1 MKTLSH
7 AFDRGPRPAMADSA
21 AGLLPLL
28 QKGAVACAILA
39 VEPELLR
46 QGLTAPIEA
55 ELAQNGVALTPAELA
70 SGRPPQEHAADLAGI
85 IPADV
90 LGNIGNLV
98 SGVVPEG
105 VAEAV
110 SGAVSGSMPEG
121 VAEAVSDVVSDAA
134 SGNVGGIL
142 EKIKSFFT
150 GK

>member
-1 MKTLSH
+1 MDLQQL
-7 AFDRGPRPAMADSA
+7 FAMLPQDAGLAGDFSSALAAGKEVLEKFLKDHDISA
-21 AGLLPLL
+21 A
-28 QKGAVACAILA
+28 
-39 VEPELLR
+39 VEE
-46 QGLTAPIEA
+46 
-55 ELAQNGVALTPAELA
+55 VVKYV
-70 SGRPPQEHAADLAGI
+70 QEHAADLAGI

-110 SGAVSGSMPEG
+110 S
-121 VAEAVSDVVSDAA
+121 DVVSDAA